1 MLTVNSEKD
10 PLGSKGFSAMKR
22 LKTGIYNTF
31 YNKINKAN

>member
-1 MLTVNSEKD
+1 MLTVNLEKD

-22 LKTGIYNTF
+22 LKTDIYNNL